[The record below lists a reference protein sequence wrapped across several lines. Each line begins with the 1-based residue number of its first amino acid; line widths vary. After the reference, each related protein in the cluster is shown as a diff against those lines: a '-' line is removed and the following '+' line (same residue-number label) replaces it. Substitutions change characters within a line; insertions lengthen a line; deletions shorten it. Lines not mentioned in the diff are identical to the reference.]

1 MKRKSGSNSSNSS
14 FLSKDLADPN
24 LMYMLLFVLI
34 LLVVLNLNTGN
45 KKEIINQMVNQVN
58 VIH

>member
-24 LMYMLLFVLI
+24 LMYMLLFVLDNI
-34 LLVVLNLNTGN
+34 ATPDGEFVYGEYERLAATNAA
-45 KKEIINQMVNQVN
+45 
-58 VIH
+58 